1 MRHLKNRRIVFMKL
15 ATLTGFVLLLT
26 AGYAA
31 AQSAQTTKPSAQT
44 TQPSAQTIKCAGVW
58 TKAVP
63 KGDTLAEKDA
73 APYIVDF
80 NLADSDH
87 DGTISLDEFK
97 AACAKGLIKTQ
108 P

>member
-1 MRHLKNRRIVFMKL
+1 MRHLKNRRIGSMKL

-31 AQSAQTTKPSAQT
+31 AQSMTAKQ
-44 TQPSAQTIKCAGVW
+44 CGEVW
-58 TKAVP
+58 GKAVP

-73 APYIVDF
+73 DPYIVDF
-80 NLADSDH
+80 KLADSDH
-87 DGTISLDEFK
+87 DGTISKDEFK
-97 AACAKGLIKTQ
+97 AACGKGLVKYTK